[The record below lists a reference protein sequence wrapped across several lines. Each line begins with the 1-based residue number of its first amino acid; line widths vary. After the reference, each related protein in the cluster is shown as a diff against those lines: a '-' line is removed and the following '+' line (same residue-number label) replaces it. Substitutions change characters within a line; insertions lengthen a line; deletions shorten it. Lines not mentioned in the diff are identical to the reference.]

1 MEIDRSKISP
11 MMQQYFE
18 VKDKYTDCI
27 LFFRL
32 GDFYEMF
39 FDDAVVVS

>member
-11 MMQQYFE
+11 MMRQYLD
-18 VKDKYTDCI
+18 VKDKYEGCI

-32 GDFYEMF
+32 
-39 FDDAVVVS
+39 